1 MKTDRRRGNRSTAK
15 AFADKLPKHY
25 PRKVIRVDVTL
36 LRRKA
41 HAITKRSSLDRIVIL
56 RCGKPQWTFIHSTYH
71 DFLINAAQP
80 CPTRTLHGRV
90 GSAHMA

>member
-1 MKTDRRRGNRSTAK
+1 MKTDQRRRSRSMAK
-15 AFADKLPKHY
+15 AFADKLPKRY

-41 HAITKRSSLDRIVIL
+41 HAITKRSSHDRIVIL
-56 RCGKPQWTFIHSTYH
+56 RCGKPQWTLIHTAYH

-80 CPTRTLHGRV
+80 CPTRTLHGHV
-90 GSAHMA
+90 GSAHMV